1 MSSLLA
7 VGVGQF
13 LVTKTKDQINPPHTH
28 GLPWLHPPD
37 LPGVLRDGPVRAEL
51 AATGDVVD
59 GHLRPL
65 RVVPVGGAH
74 LFLAGDVGPVV
85 RQGEESVV
93 VEQHVGDVFELVLVA
108 GTEKSIFDQINN
120 LQRLTLKNEL

>member
-13 LVTKTKDQINPPHTH
+13 LVTKTKDQIKPPYAH

-51 AATGDVVD
+51 AAAGDVVD
-59 GHLRPL
+59 GHLGPL
-65 RVVPVGGAH
+65 GLVPVGEAH

-85 RQGEESVV
+85 RQGEEPVV
-93 VEQHVGDVFELVLVA
+93 IEQHVGDVFELILVA
-108 GTEKSIFDQINN
+108 WTEKSIFDQVND
-120 LQRLTLKNEL
+120 LKRTEFKNEL